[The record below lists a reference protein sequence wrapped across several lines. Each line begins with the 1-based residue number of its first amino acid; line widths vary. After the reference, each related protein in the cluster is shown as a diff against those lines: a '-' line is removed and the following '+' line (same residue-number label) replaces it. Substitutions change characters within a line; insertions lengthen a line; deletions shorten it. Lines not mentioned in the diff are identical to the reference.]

1 MIIIDNLPSL
11 HAFSTDDVLLVAVFP
26 KGLAGAAVATG
37 IGQMIGG
44 LVLKPAQTVLQRWY
58 HSYLMLSLLF
68 YLILL

>member
-11 HAFSTDDVLLVAVFP
+11 HAFSTDDILLVAVFP

-44 LVLKPAQTVLQRWY
+44 LVLKPAQTVLQRW
-58 HSYLMLSLLF
+58 
-68 YLILL
+68 